1 MELDDLKLA
10 WQSLDR
16 RLAEQHAL
24 NLHVFKET
32 KLAQAKSKLRP
43 LMIGQ
48 VLQLLAG
55 VAICLLFAPFWI
67 EHIGTPHFLISG
79 VLLHAYG
86 IMFIALA
93 VRELILIGQI
103 DYAAPVLVIQKQLA
117 ELRRWRIR
125 IAPLFGVTG
134 CFIWIPLM
142 LVIFNW
148 LGADLWVKAP
158 QVVYWCFANGFVG
171 LGILLAIRKWSQ
183 HQRHVNF
190 GKAEDDSIVGRSLQ
204 RAECVLAEIASF
216 ERE

>member
-24 NLHVFKET
+24 NLHVFKDT

-55 VAICLLFAPFWI
+55 VAICFMFAPFWVK
-67 EHIGTPHFLISG
+67 HFGTPHLMIYG
-79 VLLHAYG
+79 VALHAYG
-86 IMFIALA
+86 IMFIVLA
-93 VRELILIGQI
+93 ARELYQIGQI
-103 DYAAPVLVIQKQLA
+103 DYADPVLVIQKQLA
-117 ELRRWRIR
+117 ELRRWRILHS
-125 IAPLFGVTG
+125 PLFGVTG

-142 LVIFNW
+142 LVIFQK
-148 LGADLWVKAP
+148 LGADVWVNSP
-158 QVVYWCFANGFVG
+158 RVVYFFIASGFVA
-171 LGILLAIRKWSQ
+171 LGVLLAIRAWL
-183 HQRHVNF
+183 RHPNRAHVAKSF
-190 GKAEDDSIVGRSLQ
+190 DDSSVGRSLQ
-204 RAECVLAEIASF
+204 RAENVLAEIASF

>member
-24 NLHVFKET
+24 NLHVFRDT
-32 KLAQAKSKLRP
+32 KLAQAKSKLRL

-48 VLQLLAG
+48 IVQLVAG
-55 VAICLLFAPFWI
+55 VAICFLFAPFWI

-86 IMFIALA
+86 IMFIGLA
-93 VRELILIGQI
+93 VRELTLIGSI

-142 LVIFNW
+142 LVIFKW

-158 QVVYWCFANGFVG
+158 NVVYWCLANGFVG
-171 LGILLAIRKWSQ
+171 LGILLAIRMRSR
-183 HQRHVNF
+183 HQSHANF
-190 GKAEDDSIVGRSLQ
+190 AKSEDDSSVGRSLR
-204 RAECVLAEIASF
+204 RAESVLAEIASF